1 MFPSPHGRCFGLQ
14 SPLVAEQVAHL
25 LVACLPGRAGS
36 TQHGAKRLS
45 FSLVVSEGKTLSSA
59 STYSRQPSLWAS
71 VLSEATQQEAA
82 G

>member
-1 MFPSPHGRCFGLQ
+1 MFPSPHGRCFSLQ

-45 FSLVVSEGKTLSSA
+45 FSSAVSEARRSLLRARIVA
-59 STYSRQPSLWAS
+59 SRLYGS